1 MTGKSLLKD
10 IFAKNGSFVFVR
22 ECVFPLS
29 ASVVNSWVVL
39 RGKWD
44 LSLVYHGN
52 SDYSGRKKDC
62 RVKRPTPLM
71 MVTKTD
77 HNYTVSLLLS
87 FLLITPSN

>member
-1 MTGKSLLKD
+1 MFARVC
-10 IFAKNGSFVFVR
+10 IFPPS
-22 ECVFPLS
+22 S
-29 ASVVNSWVVL
+29 SVVNSWVVL

-52 SDYSGRKKDC
+52 SDYVGRKKDG

-77 HNYTVSLLLS
+77 HNYSVSLLLS
-87 FLLITPSN
+87 FFPNRS